1 LQSLLL
7 LSATKNKRLDELQK
21 NARALSSLVELQF
34 GARVLQATYLML
46 HSTRQNIDSMIYG

>member
-21 NARALSSLVELQF
+21 NAIALSSLVELQF
-34 GARVLQATYLML
+34 GARVLRATYLML

>member
-7 LSATKNKRLDELQK
+7 LSYQNKRLDELHK
-21 NARALSSLVELQF
+21 NARALSSLIELQF
-34 GARVLQATYLML
+34 GARVLRATYLML